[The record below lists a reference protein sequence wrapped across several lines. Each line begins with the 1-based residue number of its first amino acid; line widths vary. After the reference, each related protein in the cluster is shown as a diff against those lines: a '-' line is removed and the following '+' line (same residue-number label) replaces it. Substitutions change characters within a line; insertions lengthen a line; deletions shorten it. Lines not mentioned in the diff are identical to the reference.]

1 MVKASLDMFI
11 AIAVIYA
18 LFQDIR
24 NMPATQATTPPTP
37 DSSTNATIQE
47 PIPEMAGVVIK
58 VTDNL
63 RKPLTELLTK

>member
-24 NMPATQATTPPTP
+24 NMPATQATPPTP
-37 DSSTNATIQE
+37 DSSNATIQE

>member
-24 NMPATQATTPPTP
+24 NMPTTQATTPPTP
-37 DSSTNATIQE
+37 DSSNATIQE